1 MPIFERPPLD
11 TLAPAKDRW
20 TPIYLE
26 RGRIEVDDSSIKW
39 IGSDGLI
46 TRLPVATVS
55 ALILGPGTTVTHAA
69 IKAAAQCNCPLFW
82 LGEDGL
88 RFYAFGIT
96 PNHDNSMAR
105 THATAWA
112 STKSRNAIARKMFL
126 QRFPEASVHGVN
138 IKQLRGME
146 GKRVKQTYA
155 DLGAEFGV
163 TWKGRDYKTS
173 NWNLADGINRALS
186 ASNASL
192 YSLTAT
198 VCCSMGF
205 IPQLGF
211 VHQAGT
217 LPFVYDAADLYKHE
231 TSWPAAFEAISIN
244 PNDDGT
250 LVRKILKRRIE
261 ETRMLRRMPGDLKK
275 LFEGLGEEPGSTPPN
290 HPLQP
295 RSEA

>member
-11 TLAPAKDRW
+11 TLAPARDRW

-26 RGRIEVDDSSIKW
+26 HGRVEVDDSSIQW
-39 IGSDGLI
+39 LGADGTVCPI
-46 TRLPVATVS
+46 PAATLS

-69 IKAAAQCNCPLFW
+69 VKAAAQCNCPIFW

-105 THATAWA
+105 IHAAVWA
-112 STKSRNAIARKMFL
+112 APRSRNEVARRMFRR
-126 QRFPEASVHGVN
+126 RFPETDVN
-138 IKQLRGME
+138 GTTIKQLRGME
-146 GKRVKQTYA
+146 GRRVKRFYEH
-155 DLGAEFGV
+155 LGVSHGV
-163 TWKGRDYKTS
+163 TWKGRDYNPS
-173 NWNLADGINRALS
+173 NWHLADNINRALS
-186 ASNASL
+186 TSTASL
-192 YSLTAT
+192 YALTAA

-217 LPFVYDAADLYKHE
+217 LPFIYDAADLYKHE
-231 TSWPAAFEAISIN
+231 TAWPAAFEAISIN
-244 PNDDGT
+244 PRDDGS
-250 LVRKILKRRIE
+250 LVRKLLKRNVE
-261 ETRMLRRMPGDLKK
+261 QTRMLKKMPDDLKA
-275 LFEGLGEEPGSTPPN
+275 LFEGLDEGAAPPPL

-295 RSEA
+295 LLEP